1 MEIENIDENFMKPEQ
16 FDEKLDV
23 LNGSVNLLLDEF
35 KKIYVI
41 SKMHPANQEYQQ
53 QYANMVAGLNQLQ
66 SKLFS
71 ASNDVQVNIDKIN
84 KAMMTLD
91 NRIRKER
98 EKNRELKLKLGI
110 VENKSNASSE
120 MIDNYKQIYDE
131 QYLRNWALGL
141 STIICIMTIGSVC
154 KKQGV

>member
-1 MEIENIDENFMKPEQ
+1 
-16 FDEKLDV
+16 
-23 LNGSVNLLLDEF
+23 
-35 KKIYVI
+35 
-41 SKMHPANQEYQQ
+41 MHPANQEYQQ

>member
-16 FDEKLDV
+16 FNEKLEV

-35 KKIYVI
+35 KKIYII

-53 QYANMVAGLNQLQ
+53 QYANMVAGLDQLQ

-71 ASNDVQVNIDKIN
+71 ASNDVQVNIDNIN
-84 KAMMTLD
+84 KAMIALD
-91 NRIRKER
+91 IHIRKER
-98 EKNRELKLKLGI
+98 EKNRELKVKLGI
-110 VENKSNASSE
+110 IENKSNASSE
-120 MIDNYKQIYDE
+120 MIDDYTQIYDE
-131 QYLRNWALGL
+131 RYLRNWALGL
-141 STIICIMTIGSVC
+141 STIICIMTIGSLF